1 MTKKEL
7 SKVFAERNGLT
18 QEAGLNYVNSF
29 LDIISDTLEA
39 GDDVRLIGFG
49 TFGVRHRAERVG
61 PNPRK
66 KGETILIPARKSPF
80 FKAGKSLRDQVNK

>member
-7 SKVFAERNGLT
+7 GRALAKRNGMT
-18 QEAGLNYVNSF
+18 IEAASNCVDSVLE
-29 LDIISDTLEA
+29 IIADTLEA

-49 TFGVRHRAERVG
+49 TFGVRERAERVG

-66 KGETILIPARKSPF
+66 KGETIVIPARKSPF
-80 FKAGKSLRDQVNK
+80 FKAGKSLKDKVN